1 MSMLY
6 TPRKKSIETSTDAS
20 LGLVMRLNVLWSM
33 ADRKALAGDLD
44 GWNFVLDRIYC
55 NLLYRNPLQ
64 AVLDETGEN
73 IKDVKVN
80 EDAERT
86 YNIIREKVTTLK
98 KLFKQAV
105 KKKDR
110 NLYAQKKDELYRLL
124 MMKDVWLRKF
134 MQELGLYLKEFE
146 FNPATAMFGS
156 GSR

>member
-1 MSMLY
+1 
-6 TPRKKSIETSTDAS
+6 
-20 LGLVMRLNVLWSM
+20 M

-64 AVLDETGEN
+64 AVLDETGEK
-73 IKDVKVN
+73 ITDVKVN

-86 YNIIREKVTTLK
+86 YNIIRDKTIDLK
-98 KLFKQAV
+98 KLFKEAI
-105 KKKDR
+105 KKKNR
-110 NLYAQKKDELYRLL
+110 TLYAQKKDEMYRLL

>member
-1 MSMLY
+1 MLY